1 QGGRISPG
9 LHMRLEAM
17 HKQTGKLPLVNPLAY
32 HPQIGKSTEEALF
45 SGAFYG
51 LLHEIEGTIT
61 AFKQDYS
68 SLNIILTG
76 GDAKRF
82 DKRLKNSI
90 FADEFFLLKGLTHIL
105 KYNDQTPNP

>member
-1 QGGRISPG
+1 
-9 LHMRLEAM
+9 
-17 HKQTGKLPLVNPLAY
+17 QTGKLPLVNPSEY
-32 HPQIGKSTEEALF
+32 DHQIGKSTEEALF

-61 AFKQDYS
+61 AFKQDYT

-105 KYNDQTPNP
+105 KYND